1 MLYNTLWL
9 LIEIT
14 DRMAGEISAEEV
26 SVAIEVQIDRC
37 LRQPAVTAA
46 KNAKCH
52 LSPQAA
58 SLFIAGIVFEP

>member
-1 MLYNTLWL
+1 MCYNAVWL
-9 LIEIT
+9 LTETT
-14 DRMAGEISAEEV
+14 DHVAGETLAEK
-26 SVAIEVQIDRC
+26 DKC
-37 LRQPAVTAA
+37 LKQSAVTAA